1 MNKTGLAEQAR
12 KEVSPIWK
20 AIYKHP
26 FIEEIESGKLSKE
39 KLKTFVKQDYIF
51 LTAYV
56 RCMALAGYRTSNF
69 EDTKWFLKLSYVSL
83 ASEIPAQ
90 LKFANSLGL
99 EKTDLDKVR
108 PLPNC
113 LEYMKHLD
121 RVCQTGTSEDI
132 VSSLLPCAWTYSELS
147 PRILKGLSRHYGLN
161 ADALEWWHGYTTNEY
176 RSLVDEMKL
185 MLSRTLS
192 KKNAQDIKA
201 YFRTSSILERGF
213 WDMAYK
219 S

>member
-1 MNKTGLAEQAR
+1 MTMTAVAEQAR
-12 KEVSPIWK
+12 KEVSPIWTE
-20 AIYKHP
+20 IYNHP
-26 FIEEIESGKLSKE
+26 FIKEIESGKLTKE
-39 KLKTFVKQDYIF
+39 KLKTYVVQDYIF
-51 LTAYV
+51 LKAYV

-90 LKFANSLGL
+90 LKFASSLGL
-99 EKTDLDKVR
+99 EKADLDR
-108 PLPNC
+108 ANPLPNC

-121 RVCQTGTSEDI
+121 RVCHTGSSEEI

-147 PRILKGLSRHYGLN
+147 PRILNGLSRHYSLEE
-161 ADALEWWHGYTTNEY
+161 DALEWWHGYTTKEY
-176 RSLVDEMKL
+176 RSLVGEMKS
-185 MLSRTLS
+185 MLSRTMS
-192 KKNAQDIKA
+192 KKNVQDIKA

>member
-1 MNKTGLAEQAR
+1 MTVTGLADQAR
-12 KEVSPIWK
+12 EEAAPIWK
-20 AIYKHP
+20 EIYQHP
-26 FIEEIESGKLSKE
+26 FIKEIEKGTLPKE
-39 KLKTFVKQDYIF
+39 KLETFVKQDYIF

-90 LKFANSLGL
+90 LKFASSLGL
-99 EKTDLDKVR
+99 EKADLDR
-108 PLPNC
+108 AEALPNC
-113 LEYMKHLD
+113 LDYMKHLD
-121 RVCQTGTSEDI
+121 RVCNTGSSEEI
-132 VSSLLPCAWTYSELS
+132 VSSLLPCAWTYAELS
-147 PRILKGLSRHYGLN
+147 PRILNGLSRHYSLKE
-161 ADALEWWHGYTTNEY
+161 DALEWWQGYTTKEY
-176 RSLVDEMKL
+176 RSLVEEMKG

-192 KKNAQDIKA
+192 KKNAKDIKA